1 MDNDGQSDK
10 THKRQR
16 EPLEE
21 NVLASNELEN
31 VLKRRRLVAEEVE
44 NQNPLQPLAGSPARS
59 RRLELEVKPD
69 TPAIASIRLRVQ
81 QLTQRRDGV
90 AALVQRCMSDP
101 GAESPSNSLLRDVCH
116 IGEGEFTSR
125 LERFKTPT
133 PDSSP
138 VPSTPSTRQLSSFV
152 HNMQQQLNTTVT
164 PSTKEAT
171 RIRQAREDELKL
183 LRVQPLTEN
192 MWLKR
197 SLSDSS
203 LAERAVSPTS
213 STCVCK
219 RTRKIP
225 WPTLQFGK
233 DDSNIDSKEA
243 ECSISFSGV
252 NKVMGDSLNDTSAF
266 TGDLQPC
273 CTEFCL
279 SESMMHPNEQMSTS
293 ALIDKMFEDVLQ
305 AADKEEEGEKGKETV
320 NEESLSKRNKRE
332 NADMEVAETEQIE
345 KSLVSS
351 FGEDG
356 MSKES
361 AHCCAE
367 WEEKDGVNS
376 AEGQEID
383 EENVCSKREE
393 EIKEESTPVPNEE
406 DFLTLPPTCVL
417 SPLSK
422 SVEAVVTPLR
432 LVATVPTPTVQCPS
446 PEEVTTP
453 SADSAPPLY
462 SIDAYRSQRKNS
474 HLASQCVTP
483 GIQKQA
489 TEKSYIKPTINTKE
503 TIKVL
508 SEEAA
513 RLQTV
518 INQTLQAL
526 SCCSDEEHGKGSL
539 QEAEAEKLLLVSSE
553 KHAALLTEISRLRE
567 GAGAVLDSSTVSL
580 QPCRGTVSIS
590 SVQLPLKVEFLC
602 SARTGR
608 PTHYFFILIR
618 YGPCNIVATPLATA
632 ADAENG
638 DTITFPTS
646 ITLQDIRSNFEIDI
660 EVYSLSSNAGQ
671 TCTTNLQQLRS
682 STKSRVTPKKLL
694 SSITKSNPG
703 LTSGALPV
711 LGSRRTSNFS
721 LVGSH
726 KITLASLGQS
736 KFTLDKMKFEGKIRR
751 LLGDEF
757 QEKVPFLSPLEGHI
771 YLRLHSESHS
781 NVQHQGFLTMF
792 EDISGFGAWQR
803 LFFKLEGGFFFY
815 WNHPNE
821 MGDKPAEGSISLCG
835 FDCVRH
841 VERDSC
847 ARPHTFE
854 LVNTRTLQQ
863 DNSHIL
869 TKTWFSADTRE
880 ERVDWIEKLSQVL
893 LDLHTWC
900 RQPSAS
906 ETDQANTSNTAASRE
921 SIL

>member
-10 THKRQR
+10 NHKRQR

-31 VLKRRRLVAEEVE
+31 VLKRRRLAAEEVE

-138 VPSTPSTRQLSSFV
+138 VPSTPSMRQLSSFV

-203 LAERAVSPTS
+203 LAE
-213 STCVCK
+213 
-219 RTRKIP
+219 
-225 WPTLQFGK
+225 

-320 NEESLSKRNKRE
+320 NEESLSKPNKRE

-367 WEEKDGVNS
+367 WEEKDSVNS

-406 DFLTLPPTCVL
+406 DFLTLPLTCVL

-694 SSITKSNPG
+694 SSITKSNQG

-835 FDCVRH
+835 FDCVRP

-854 LVNTRTLQQ
+854 LMNTRTLQQ
-863 DNSHIL
+863 DDSHIL

-880 ERVDWIEKLSQVL
+880 ERVDWIEKLGQVL

>member
-203 LAERAVSPTS
+203 LAE
-213 STCVCK
+213 
-219 RTRKIP
+219 
-225 WPTLQFGK
+225 

-682 STKSRVTPKKLL
+682 STKSRV
-694 SSITKSNPG
+694 SI
-703 LTSGALPV
+703 
-711 LGSRRTSNFS
+711 
-721 LVGSH
+721 
-726 KITLASLGQS
+726 
-736 KFTLDKMKFEGKIRR
+736 
-751 LLGDEF
+751 
-757 QEKVPFLSPLEGHI
+757 
-771 YLRLHSESHS
+771 
-781 NVQHQGFLTMF
+781 
-792 EDISGFGAWQR
+792 
-803 LFFKLEGGFFFY
+803 
-815 WNHPNE
+815 
-821 MGDKPAEGSISLCG
+821 
-835 FDCVRH
+835 
-841 VERDSC
+841 
-847 ARPHTFE
+847 
-854 LVNTRTLQQ
+854 
-863 DNSHIL
+863 NSH
-869 TKTWFSADTRE
+869 
-880 ERVDWIEKLSQVL
+880 
-893 LDLHTWC
+893 C
-900 RQPSAS
+900 
-906 ETDQANTSNTAASRE
+906 
-921 SIL
+921 